1 MPLVSLAKIVPS
13 QVREREGE
21 RGRGEGREGKKQW
34 CGVREE
40 G

>member
-1 MPLVSLAKIVPS
+1 MPLVSRAKIVPS
-13 QVREREGE
+13 QVRESKGGRE
-21 RGRGEGREGKKQW
+21 EGREGEKQW